1 MIKTRLL
8 SLLALLI
15 TAATGAWATD
25 DWTDIIVNGDLEGT
39 DRQCF
44 FVKENGLGSEN
55 VYYARIQDGS
65 GKDGSGIVL
74 HSTGEEANSWDT
86 QFYLRLP
93 YELPKGTRY
102 RLTFDYKADNACKCD
117 LQAQNE
123 PGEYIIWYIDNAQ
136 GSPACSFKTDWDTY
150 DSGEITV
157 PDACDG
163 KDNADGGFAN
173 KFQTISFNLS
183 QNGKPTTYYIDNI
196 KLKVHAEDLSKLT
209 KSPAPKALP
218 QYPVEIKS
226 MAIMGDF
233 LGKGNDGNWNTANAW
248 ALTQDATNN
257 KVWTLTKEFTA
268 EAKTYSYKLFAN
280 GNMSDFTYPVEETAK
295 GQFVVSEA
303 GQYNLKITASLEYN
317 VVAVN
322 AVPVSLSVKM
332 KDGTQDAKSWTITS
346 GQKSTTGDVAEGL
359 TGLVLGDPV
368 TLNYS
373 GRMKVKSVKA
383 TVADNSLLIPVACIA
398 LNKKSTDIEAGQTET
413 LSLATVLPDYAT
425 DKSVTWTSSDEAVAT
440 VDQTGKVTAVA
451 MGNAVITATANDGS
465 GVKAE
470 CAVTVYSLHI
480 DLSTLTKDVL
490 VRDGAEITGTLPK
503 TANVKITIAPNATVT
518 LNGANI
524 NGDDFFPQ
532 DSWKAGLH
540 CNGDATIIL
549 AEGTTNTVRGSKT
562 SAPGL
567 SVSDGYTMTIQGDGT
582 LNAYGGENAPGIGGW
597 ANGGGGSLVIAG
609 GTINAYAGTG
619 LGAGIGTGQSGTW
632 GNITITGGTVT
643 ATGGTSEDGGA
654 GIGTGN
660 NGTCG
665 NITIIGGSVTAN
677 GNGRSGTGIGG
688 SFFSKCGNITITDDV
703 TMVKATRTNTRT
715 VTIGLGYSES
725 TRTSTCGTVTIG
737 GTQYYDGAAYQND
750 GAEYLAKNPF
760 VYPAP
765 AATNLSDLTGDYT
778 AQDGDVLTGTL
789 DGSTKPYKI
798 SIAAGATVTLDGMTI
813 NGVNNGSYKWAGL
826 NCEGDATIILADG
839 TDNTVKGFHQ
849 GRPGI
854 LVPSG
859 KTLTIKGGT
868 AGTGTLTASS
878 NGQAA
883 GIGGGSGPKCGNI
896 SIEGGFITAT
906 GGDYAAGIGGGEGKS
921 CGNISITGGT
931 VTATGGVYA
940 AGIGGG
946 TNATCGTITIAN
958 TVTKVTATKGANA
971 PNSIGASQAGTCGT
985 VTIGGQVYANGVSDS
1000 PYTYQPSN

>member
-1 MIKTRLL
+1 M
-8 SLLALLI
+8 
-15 TAATGAWATD
+15 
-25 DWTDIIVNGDLEGT
+25 
-39 DRQCF
+39 
-44 FVKENGLGSEN
+44 
-55 VYYARIQDGS
+55 
-65 GKDGSGIVL
+65 
-74 HSTGEEANSWDT
+74 
-86 QFYLRLP
+86 
-93 YELPKGTRY
+93 
-102 RLTFDYKADNACKCD
+102 
-117 LQAQNE
+117 
-123 PGEYIIWYIDNAQ
+123 
-136 GSPACSFKTDWDTY
+136 
-150 DSGEITV
+150 
-157 PDACDG
+157 
-163 KDNADGGFAN
+163 
-173 KFQTISFNLS
+173 
-183 QNGKPTTYYIDNI
+183 
-196 KLKVHAEDLSKLT
+196 
-209 KSPAPKALP
+209 
-218 QYPVEIKS
+218 
-226 MAIMGDF
+226 
-233 LGKGNDGNWNTANAW
+233 
-248 ALTQDATNN
+248 
-257 KVWTLTKEFTA
+257 
-268 EAKTYSYKLFAN
+268 
-280 GNMSDFTYPVEETAK
+280 
-295 GQFVVSEA
+295 
-303 GQYNLKITASLEYN
+303 
-317 VVAVN
+317 
-322 AVPVSLSVKM
+322 
-332 KDGTQDAKSWTITS
+332 
-346 GQKSTTGDVAEGL
+346 
-359 TGLVLGDPV
+359 
-368 TLNYS
+368 
-373 GRMKVKSVKA
+373 
-383 TVADNSLLIPVACIA
+383 
-398 LNKKSTDIEAGQTET
+398 
-413 LSLATVLPDYAT
+413 LPDYAT

-480 DLSTLTKDVL
+480 DLSTLTGDVI
-490 VRDGAEITGTLPK
+490 VRDGAELTGTLPN
-503 TANVKITIAPNATVT
+503 TANVKIAIAPNATVT

-524 NGDDFFPQ
+524 NGDDFFPEN
-532 DSWKAGLH
+532 SWKAGLH

-567 SVSDGYTMTIQGDGT
+567 SVSDGYTMTIQGNGT
-582 LNAYGGENAPGIGGW
+582 LNAYGGKNAPGIGGW
-597 ANGGGGSLVIAG
+597 AWGGGGSLVIAG
-609 GTINAYAGTG
+609 GTINAYGTG
-619 LGAGIGTGQSGTW
+619 LAAGIGTGASGSW
-632 GNITITGGTVT
+632 GDITITGGTVT
-643 ATGGTSEDGGA
+643 TTGGTDEDGGA

-665 NITIIGGSVTAN
+665 NITISGGSVTAN

-688 SFFSKCGNITITDDV
+688 SFFSKCGNITITDGV

-737 GTQYYDGAAYQND
+737 GTQYYDGAAYQNS
-750 GAEYLAKNPF
+750 GATYLATNPF
-760 VYPAP
+760 IYPAP

-896 SIEGGFITAT
+896 SIEGG
-906 GGDYAAGIGGGEGKS
+906 
-921 CGNISITGGT
+921 
-931 VTATGGVYA
+931 
-940 AGIGGG
+940 GIGGG

-958 TVTKVTATKGANA
+958 TVTKVTATKDTSA
-971 PNSIGASQAGTCGT
+971 PCSIGASLGGTCGT
-985 VTIGGQVYANGVSDS
+985 ITIGGQVYANGVSDS

>member
-1 MIKTRLL
+1 MKQKRLL
-8 SLLALLI
+8 FLLALLI
-15 TAATGAWATD
+15 VAATGAWAQ
-25 DWTDIIVNGDLEGT
+25 DWTDIIINGDLEGT

-44 FVKENGLGSEN
+44 FVKENALGSEN
-55 VYYARIQDGS
+55 VYYAKIQDGS
-65 GKDGSGIVL
+65 GKDGSRAIVL
-74 HSTGEEANSWDT
+74 QSTGEEANSWDT
-86 QFYLRLP
+86 QFFLRLP
-93 YELPKGTRY
+93 YELPKGTTY
-102 RLTFDYKADNACKCD
+102 RLKFDYKADNACKCD

-123 PGEYIIWYIDNAQ
+123 PAEYIIYYIDNAQ
-136 GSPACSFKTDWDTY
+136 KSPACNFGTDWDTY

-163 KDNADGGFAN
+163 SDNADGFAN

-196 KLKVHAEDLSKLT
+196 KLEVHTEDLSKLT
-209 KSPAPKALP
+209 ESPAPKALP
-218 QYPVEIKS
+218 QYPVEITK

-233 LGKGNDGNWNTANAW
+233 LGKGDDGNWNTANAW

-280 GNMSDFTYPVEETAK
+280 DNMSDFTYPVEEKAK

-317 VVAVN
+317 IVAVN
-322 AVPVSLSVKM
+322 AVPVSLSVTM

-346 GQKSTTGDVAEGL
+346 GQKSTTGDVAGGL

-373 GRMKVKSVKA
+373 GRLKVKSVKA
-383 TVADNSLLIPVACIA
+383 TVADNSVLIPVAGIA

-480 DLSTLTKDVL
+480 DLSTLTGDVI
-490 VRDGAEITGTLPK
+490 VRDGAELTGTL
-503 TANVKITIAPNATVT
+503 ANTVNVRIAPNATVT
-518 LNGANI
+518 LNGVNI
-524 NGDDFFPQ
+524 NGDDFFPEN
-532 DSWKAGLH
+532 SYKAGLH

-597 ANGGGGSLVIAG
+597 AWGGGGSLVIAG
-609 GTINAYAGTG
+609 GTINAYGTG
-619 LGAGIGTGQSGTW
+619 LAAGIGTGASGSW
-632 GNITITGGTVT
+632 GDITITGGTVT
-643 ATGGTSEDGGA
+643 ATGGTDEDGGA

-665 NITIIGGSVTAN
+665 NITITGGSVTAN

-688 SFFSKCGNITITDDV
+688 SYYSKCGNITITDDV

-715 VTIGLGYSES
+715 VTIGIGYSES

-737 GTQYYDGAAYQND
+737 GTQYYDGAAYQNS

-778 AQDGDVLTGTL
+778 AQDGDILSGVLG
-789 DGSTKPYKI
+789 GNYKI
-798 SIAAGATVTLDGMTI
+798 TIAAGATVTLDGMTI

-958 TVTKVTATKGANA
+958 TVTKVTATKDTSA
-971 PNSIGASQAGTCGT
+971 PCSIGASLGGTCGT
-985 VTIGGQVYANGVSDS
+985 ITIGGQVYANGVSDS

>member
-1 MIKTRLL
+1 MRKNKLL
-8 SLLALLI
+8 LLLVLLM
-15 TAATGAWATD
+15 TAATGAWAQ
-25 DWTDIIVNGDLEGT
+25 DWTDIIVNGNLEGT

-44 FVKENGLGSEN
+44 FVKENHLGSEN
-55 VYYARIQDGS
+55 VYYASIKEGS
-65 GKDGSGIVL
+65 GKDGSRGIML
-74 HSTGEEANSWDT
+74 QSTGEEANSWDT

-93 YELPKGTRY
+93 YELPAGTKY
-102 RLTFDYKADNACKCD
+102 RLKFDYKADNACKCD

-136 GSPACSFKTDWDTY
+136 GSPACNFGTDWATY

-157 PDACDG
+157 PADCNG
-163 KDNADGGFAN
+163 KENEGGFLN
-173 KFQTISFNLS
+173 NFQTIAFNLS
-183 QNGKPTTYYIDNI
+183 QNQKATTYYIDNI
-196 KLKVHAEDLSKLT
+196 KLEILT
-209 KSPAPKALP
+209 SVASGLTESPAPKALP
-218 QYPVEIKS
+218 QYPVEITK

-233 LGKGNDGNWNTANAW
+233 LGKGDDGNWNTANAW

-268 EAKTYSYKLFAN
+268 EAKTYDYKLFAN
-280 GNMSDFTYPVEETAK
+280 DNMSDFTYPVEEKAK
-295 GQFVVSEA
+295 GQFVVSKA

-317 VVAVN
+317 VVSVY
-322 AVPVSLSVKM
+322 AVPVSLSVTM
-332 KDGTQDAKSWTITS
+332 KAGTKDAEKWTITS

-373 GRMKVKSVKA
+373 GRLKVKSVTA
-383 TVADNSLLIPVACIA
+383 TVADNSVLIPVAGIA

-480 DLSTLTKDVL
+480 DLSTLTGDVI
-490 VRDGAEITGTLPK
+490 VRDGAELTGTLPN
-503 TANVKITIAPNATVT
+503 TANVKIAIAPNATVT

-524 NGDDFFPQ
+524 NGDDFFPEN
-532 DSWKAGLH
+532 SWKAGLH

-567 SVSDGYTMTIQGDGT
+567 SVSDGYTMTIQGNGT
-582 LNAYGGENAPGIGGW
+582 LNAYGGKNAPGIGGW
-597 ANGGGGSLVIAG
+597 AWGGGGSLVIAG
-609 GTINAYAGTG
+609 GTINAYGTG
-619 LGAGIGTGQSGTW
+619 LAAGIGTGASGSW
-632 GNITITGGTVT
+632 GDITITGGTVT
-643 ATGGTSEDGGA
+643 ATGGTDEDGGA

-665 NITIIGGSVTAN
+665 NINITGGSVTAN

-688 SFFSKCGNITITDDV
+688 SFFSKCGNITITDGV

-737 GTQYYDGAAYQND
+737 GTQYYDGAAYQNS

-778 AQDGDVLTGTL
+778 AQDGDILSGVLG
-789 DGSTKPYKI
+789 GNYKI
-798 SIAAGATVTLDGMTI
+798 TIAAGATVTLDGMTI

-826 NCEGDATIILADG
+826 NCEGDATSILADG

-958 TVTKVTATKGANA
+958 TVTKVTATKDTSA
-971 PNSIGASQAGTCGT
+971 PCSIGASLGGTCGT
-985 VTIGGQVYANGVSDS
+985 ITIGGQVYANGVSDS

>member
-1 MIKTRLL
+1 MIKRFLSMLVLL
-8 SLLALLI
+8 MAVV
-15 TAATGAWATD
+15 TGAWADEVTEIVFTGTVTANALAADATFTVDGSTFSATIADDGNKMEIDADARRFGTSTSYKKYTHRLRSNGASSSSKNYITLNIPEAGKLRIAPRTGSDNATDRKLVITQGETELYNEIVQESQAVTVTESGQNVKVYPYVEVDVTAGSVRVSYTAGMNFYSFGFVAASSGGGSGD
-25 DWTDIIVNGDLEGT
+25 DWTDIIVNGSLEGT

-44 FVKENGLGSEN
+44 FVKENALGSEN

-65 GKDGSGIVL
+65 GKDGSRGIVL
-74 HSTGEEANSWDT
+74 QSTGEEANSWDT

-93 YELPKGTRY
+93 YELPAGTKY
-102 RLTFDYKADNACKCD
+102 RLKFDYKADNACKCD

-136 GSPACSFKTDWDTY
+136 GSPACNFGTDWATY

-157 PDACDG
+157 PADCNG
-163 KDNADGGFAN
+163 KENEGGFLN
-173 KFQTISFNLS
+173 NFQTIAFNLS
-183 QNGKPTTYYIDNI
+183 QNQKATTYYIDNI
-196 KLKVHAEDLSKLT
+196 KLEILT
-209 KSPAPKALP
+209 SVASGLTESPAPKALP
-218 QYPVEIKS
+218 QYPVAINS
-226 MAIMGDF
+226 IAIMGDF
-233 LGKGNDGNWNTANAW
+233 LGKGDDGNWNTANAW

-268 EAKTYSYKLFAN
+268 EAKTYDYKLFAN
-280 GNMSDFTYPVEETAK
+280 GNMSDFTYPVEEKAK

-317 VVAVN
+317 VVSVY
-322 AVPVSLSVKM
+322 AVPVSLSVTM

-373 GRMKVKSVKA
+373 GRLKVKSVKA
-383 TVADNSLLIPVACIA
+383 TVADNSVLIPVAGIA
-398 LNKKSTDIEAGQTET
+398 LNKKSIDIEAGQTET

-480 DLSTLTKDVL
+480 DLSTLTGDVL
-490 VRDGAEITGTLPK
+490 VRDGAELTGTL
-503 TANVKITIAPNATVT
+503 ANTVNVRIAPNATVT
-518 LNGANI
+518 LNGVNI
-524 NGDDFFPQ
+524 NGDDFFPEN
-532 DSWKAGLH
+532 SWKAGLH

-567 SVSDGYTMTIQGDGT
+567 SVSDDYTMTIQGNGT
-582 LNAYGGENAPGIGGW
+582 LNAYGGKNAPGIGGW
-597 ANGGGGSLVIAG
+597 AWGGGGSLVIAG

-619 LGAGIGTGQSGTW
+619 RAAGIGTGEGGSW

-643 ATGGTSEDGGA
+643 ATGGTDNDGGA

-665 NITIIGGSVTAN
+665 DITITSGSVTAN

-688 SFFSKCGNITITDDV
+688 SFFSKCGNITITDGV

-725 TRTSTCGTVTIG
+725 TRESTCGTVTIG
-737 GTQYYDGAAYQND
+737 GTQYYDGAAYQNG
-750 GAEYLAKNPF
+750 GATYLATNP
-760 VYPAP
+760 
-765 AATNLSDLTGDYT
+765 L
-778 AQDGDVLTGTL
+778 
-789 DGSTKPYKI
+789 
-798 SIAAGATVTLDGMTI
+798 
-813 NGVNNGSYKWAGL
+813 
-826 NCEGDATIILADG
+826 E
-839 TDNTVKGFHQ
+839 
-849 GRPGI
+849 
-854 LVPSG
+854 
-859 KTLTIKGGT
+859 
-868 AGTGTLTASS
+868 
-878 NGQAA
+878 
-883 GIGGGSGPKCGNI
+883 
-896 SIEGGFITAT
+896 
-906 GGDYAAGIGGGEGKS
+906 
-921 CGNISITGGT
+921 
-931 VTATGGVYA
+931 
-940 AGIGGG
+940 
-946 TNATCGTITIAN
+946 
-958 TVTKVTATKGANA
+958 
-971 PNSIGASQAGTCGT
+971 
-985 VTIGGQVYANGVSDS
+985 
-1000 PYTYQPSN
+1000 YQP

>member
-1 MIKTRLL
+1 MRKNKFLL
-8 SLLALLI
+8 LLALLM
-15 TAATGAWATD
+15 TAATGAWAQ
-25 DWTDIIVNGDLEGT
+25 DWTDIIVNGNLEGT

-44 FVKENGLGSEN
+44 FVKENHLGSEN
-55 VYYARIQDGS
+55 VYYASIKEGS
-65 GKDGSGIVL
+65 GKDGSRGIML
-74 HSTGEEANSWDT
+74 QSTGEEANSWDT

-93 YELPKGTRY
+93 YELPAGTKY
-102 RLTFDYKADNACKCD
+102 RLKFDYKADNACKCD

-136 GSPACSFKTDWDTY
+136 GSPACNFGTDWATY

-163 KDNADGGFAN
+163 KENADGFLN
-173 KFQTISFNLS
+173 NFQTISFNLS
-183 QNGKPTTYYIDNI
+183 QNQKATTYYIDNI
-196 KLKVHAEDLSKLT
+196 KLEILT
-209 KSPAPKALP
+209 SVASGLTESPAPKARP
-218 QYPVEIKS
+218 QYPVEITK

-233 LGKGNDGNWNTANAW
+233 LGKGDDGNWNTANAW

-268 EAKTYSYKLFAN
+268 EAKTYDYKLFAN
-280 GNMSDFTYPVEETAK
+280 DNMSDFTYPVEEKAK

-317 VVAVN
+317 VVSVY
-322 AVPVSLSVKM
+322 AVPVSLSVTM
-332 KDGTQDAKSWTITS
+332 KAGTKDAEKWTITS

-373 GRMKVKSVKA
+373 GRLKVKSVTA
-383 TVADNSLLIPVACIA
+383 TVADNSVLIPVAGIA
-398 LNKKSTDIEAGQTET
+398 LNKKSIDIEAGQTET

-480 DLSTLTKDVL
+480 DLSTLTGDVI
-490 VRDGAEITGTLPK
+490 VRDGAELTGTLPN
-503 TANVKITIAPNATVT
+503 TANVKIAIAPNATVT

-524 NGDDFFPQ
+524 NGDDFFPEN
-532 DSWKAGLH
+532 SWKAGLH

-549 AEGTTNTVRGSKT
+549 AEGTTNTVRGSKA
-562 SAPGL
+562 S
-567 SVSDGYTMTIQGDGT
+567 T
-582 LNAYGGENAPGIGGW
+582 LNAYGGKNAPGIGGW
-597 ANGGGGSLVIAG
+597 AWGGGGSLVIAG
-609 GTINAYAGTG
+609 GTINAYGTG
-619 LGAGIGTGQSGTW
+619 LAAGIGTGASGSW
-632 GNITITGGTVT
+632 GDITITGGTVT
-643 ATGGTSEDGGA
+643 ATGGTDQDGGA

-665 NITIIGGSVTAN
+665 NINITGGSVTAN

-688 SFFSKCGNITITDDV
+688 SFFSKCGNITITDGV

-737 GTQYYDGAAYQND
+737 GTQYYDGAAYQNS

-778 AQDGDVLTGTL
+778 AQDGDILSGVLG
-789 DGSTKPYKI
+789 GNYKI
-798 SIAAGATVTLDGMTI
+798 TIAAGATVTLDGMTI

-958 TVTKVTATKGANA
+958 TVTKVTATKDTSA
-971 PNSIGASQAGTCGT
+971 PCSIGASLGGTCGT
-985 VTIGGQVYANGVSDS
+985 ITIGGQVYANGVSDS

>member
-1 MIKTRLL
+1 MIMKRTRLL
-8 SLLALLI
+8 LLVLLM
-15 TAATGAWATD
+15 TAATGVWAD
-25 DWTDIIVNGDLEGT
+25 DWTDIIVNGNLEGT

-44 FVKENGLGSEN
+44 FVKENALGSEN
-55 VYYARIQDGS
+55 VYYARIQDGI
-65 GKDGSGIVL
+65 GKDGSRGIVL
-74 HSTGEEANSWDT
+74 QSTGEEANTWDT

-93 YELPKGTRY
+93 YELPAGTKY
-102 RLTFDYKADNACKCD
+102 RLKFDYKADNDCKCD

-136 GSPACSFKTDWDTY
+136 GTPACNFGTDWATY
-150 DSGEITV
+150 DSDEITV
-157 PDACDG
+157 PADCNG
-163 KDNADGGFAN
+163 KENEGGFAN
-173 KFQTISFNLS
+173 NFQTISFNLS
-183 QNGKPTTYYIDNI
+183 QNQKATTYYIDNI
-196 KLKVHAEDLSKLT
+196 KLEILT
-209 KSPAPKALP
+209 SVASGLTESPAPKALP
-218 QYPVEIKS
+218 QYPVAIKS

-233 LGKGNDGNWNTANAW
+233 LGKGDDGNWNTANAW

-268 EAKTYSYKLFAN
+268 EAKTYDYKLFAN
-280 GNMSDFTYPVEETAK
+280 GNMSDFTYPVEEKAK

-322 AVPVSLSVKM
+322 AVPVSLSVTM

-346 GQKSTTGDVAEGL
+346 GEKSTTGDVAEGL

-373 GRMKVKSVKA
+373 GRMKVKSVTA
-383 TVADNSLLIPVACIA
+383 TVADNSVLIPVAGIA

-451 MGNAVITATANDGS
+451 IGNAVITATANDGS

-480 DLSTLTKDVL
+480 DLSTLTGDVL
-490 VRDGAEITGTLPK
+490 VRNGAELTGTLPN
-503 TANVKITIAPNATVT
+503 TANVKIAIAPNATVT
-518 LNGANI
+518 LNGVNI

-597 ANGGGGSLVIAG
+597 AYGGGGSLVIAG

-619 LGAGIGTGQSGTW
+619 LGAGIGTGQSGSW
-632 GNITITGGTVT
+632 GDITITGGTVT

-665 NITIIGGSVTAN
+665 NITITGGSVTAN

-688 SFFSKCGNITITDDV
+688 SFFSKCGNITITDGV

-715 VTIGLGYSES
+715 VTIGLGYSEG

-737 GTQYYDGAAYQND
+737 GTQYYDGAAYQNG

-760 VYPAP
+760 IYLAP
-765 AATNLSDLTGDYT
+765 TGNIVDLSTLTADYE
-778 AQDGDVLTGTL
+778 AQNGDVLTGTL
-789 DGSTKPYKI
+789 GKNVKI
-798 SIAAGATVTLDGMTI
+798 SIADGATVTLDGVTI
-813 NGVNNGSYKWAGL
+813 NGKNDDSYSWAGL
-826 NCEGDATIILADG
+826 NCLGNATIVLKDG
-839 TDNTVKGFHQ
+839 TTNTVRGFYENY
-849 GRPGI
+849 PGI

-868 AGTGTLTASS
+868 EGTGKLTASPFDGGGDDS
-878 NGQAA
+878 YGA
-883 GIGGGSGPKCGNI
+883 GIGGGYQIACGDI
-896 SIEGGFITAT
+896 SIE
-906 GGDYAAGIGGGEGKS
+906 
-921 CGNISITGGT
+921 GGT
-931 VTATGGVYA
+931 VTATGGFYG

-946 TNATCGTITIAN
+946 PDAICGNITIAS
-958 TVTKVTATKGANA
+958 TVKKVTATKGEAA
-971 PNSIGASQAGTCGT
+971 PHSIGKGTDGSCGT
-985 VTIGGQVYANGVSDS
+985 VTIGGTKYWEDNAALNDGD
-1000 PYTYQPSN
+1000 TYLGQATITYPEP

>member
-1 MIKTRLL
+1 MKQKRLL
-8 SLLALLI
+8 FLLALLI
-15 TAATGAWATD
+15 VAATGAWAQ

-55 VYYARIQDGS
+55 VYYARIQDGI
-65 GKDGSGIVL
+65 GKDGSRGIVL
-74 HSTGEEANSWDT
+74 QSTGNEVESWDT
-86 QFYLRLP
+86 QFFLRLP
-93 YELPKGTRY
+93 YELPAGTKY
-102 RLTFDYKADNACKCD
+102 RLKFDYKADNACKCD

-136 GSPACSFKTDWDTY
+136 GSPACNFGTDWATY

-157 PDACDG
+157 PADCNG
-163 KDNADGGFAN
+163 KENEGGFLN
-173 KFQTISFNLS
+173 NFQTIAFNLS
-183 QNGKPTTYYIDNI
+183 QNQKATTYYIDNI
-196 KLKVHAEDLSKLT
+196 KVEILT
-209 KSPAPKALP
+209 SVASGLTESPAPKALP
-218 QYPVEIKS
+218 QYPVEINS
-226 MAIMGDF
+226 IAIMGDF
-233 LGKGNDGNWNTANAW
+233 LGKGDDGNWNTANAW

-268 EAKTYSYKLFAN
+268 EAKTYDYKLFAN
-280 GNMSDFTYPVEETAK
+280 GNMSDFTYPVEEKAK
-295 GQFVVSEA
+295 GQFVVSKA

-317 VVAVN
+317 VVSVY
-322 AVPVSLSVKM
+322 AVPVSLSVTM
-332 KDGTQDAKSWTITS
+332 KAGTKDAEKWTITS

-373 GRMKVKSVKA
+373 GRLKVKSVKA
-383 TVADNSLLIPVACIA
+383 TVADNSVLIPVAGIA
-398 LNKKSTDIEAGQTET
+398 LNKKSIDIEAGQTET

-480 DLSTLTKDVL
+480 DLSTLTGDVI
-490 VRDGAEITGTLPK
+490 VRDGAELTGTLPN
-503 TANVKITIAPNATVT
+503 TANVKIAIAPNATVT

-524 NGDDFFPQ
+524 NGDDFFPEN
-532 DSWKAGLH
+532 SWKAGLH

-567 SVSDGYTMTIQGDGT
+567 SVSDGYTMTIQGNGT
-582 LNAYGGENAPGIGGW
+582 LNAYGGKNAPGIGGW
-597 ANGGGGSLVIAG
+597 AWGGGGSLVIAG
-609 GTINAYAGTG
+609 GTINAYGTG
-619 LGAGIGTGQSGTW
+619 LAAGIGTGASGSW
-632 GNITITGGTVT
+632 GDITITGGTVT
-643 ATGGTSEDGGA
+643 TTGGTDEDGGA

-665 NITIIGGSVTAN
+665 NITISGGSVTAN

-688 SFFSKCGNITITDDV
+688 SFFSKCGNITITDGV

-737 GTQYYDGAAYQND
+737 GTQYYDGAAYQNS
-750 GAEYLAKNPF
+750 GATYLATNPF
-760 VYPAP
+760 IYPAP

-958 TVTKVTATKGANA
+958 TVTKVTATKDTSA
-971 PNSIGASQAGTCGT
+971 PCSIGASLGGTCGT
-985 VTIGGQVYANGVSDS
+985 ITIGGQVYANGVSDS